1 MTRHPGSGS
10 LWRDR
15 GFTVF
20 LTAQTLSVAGDSFA
34 LIAVPL
40 LVLRATGSVAQM
52 GLLTGVAGAAAVVA
66 GIFAGILADRL
77 DRWNLMAACDLS
89 RMVLYGLIPLAWA
102 FHPRGLAALRDPAG
116 LRGDRHGLPGRLRH
130 RGPGPVGPRPGSPKP
145 MASSTAAQSAAGVAG
160 PLLAGLVSAL
170 LGPAGAI
177 GVNAASF
184 AVSAAG
190 VLVVRH
196 ELSSRRRGRR
206 RTPRAPAGPVPA
218 GCSATPSGTATPGAS
233 GAASPGGPG
242 SGSPDAA
249 GAWRELLAG
258 ARFLWQHPALR
269 ALTVL
274 LTFFIFATYG
284 LPDVLIYYLKHGLGQ
299 GDGVVGL
306 VLAIA
311 ALGTVAGALAVAPL
325 RRRLGF
331 GRCWTGAVV
340 LCGLAVA
347 GLGASGSVPAV
358 AVLAALYL
366 GCISVAGI
374 SSMSLR
380 QEVTPDHLL
389 GRVTAAFW
397 TIHFSLGP
405 LGAALLT
412 WAAGHFGVMAACVAS
427 GAACLVIGTIGLAT
441 PIRGRARRPG
451 VTVAGTCTAGS
462 ATRSGRAS
470 RPDPGAGGAGFP
482 RLIRPGS

>member
-1 MTRHPGSGS
+1 MTRRPGPGS

-40 LVLRATGSVAQM
+40 LVLRVTGSVAQM
-52 GLLTGVAGAAAVVA
+52 GLLTG
-66 GIFAGILADRL
+66 
-77 DRWNLMAACDLS
+77 M
-89 RMVLYGLIPLAWA
+89 
-102 FHPRGLAALRDPAG
+102 
-116 LRGDRHGLPGRLRH
+116 
-130 RGPGPVGPRPGSPKP
+130 
-145 MASSTAAQSAAGVAG
+145 AGVIA
-160 PLLAGLVSAL
+160 VD
-170 LGPAGAI
+170 
-177 GVNAASF
+177 AASF

-190 VLVVRH
+190 VLIVRRS
-196 ELSSRRRGRR
+196 LLSRRPA
-206 RTPRAPAGPVPA
+206 TTDSVAPAGPVPA

-233 GAASPGGPG
+233 GAGSSDGPV
-242 SGSPDAA
+242 SGRPDAA
-249 GAWRELLAG
+249 GTWRELLAG

-366 GCISVAGI
+366 GCISLAGI

-405 LGAALLT
+405 AGAALLT
-412 WAAGHFGVMAACVAS
+412 WAAGHFGVLAACVAS
-427 GAACLVIGTIGLAT
+427 GAACLVIGTIALAT
-441 PIRGRARRPG
+441 PVWRLSRNPVRPLPE
-451 VTVAGTCTAGS
+451 T
-462 ATRSGRAS
+462 
-470 RPDPGAGGAGFP
+470 
-482 RLIRPGS
+482 